1 MIGQI
6 SMFDFLQ
13 EEKGI
18 KNFKPGDWIDAECL
32 GKQLTFEEITSLIG
46 NLIAMDM
53 STESHARY
61 KVVMVEKIYI
71 YESGER
77 RLIYFDG
84 NKQRGLVNEMYFNES
99 MRFPAR
105 AWRIKGD

>member
-13 EEKGI
+13 EEKRI
-18 KNFKPGDWIDAECL
+18 KSYKPGNWIEAECL
-32 GKQLTFEEITSLIG
+32 GKQLTFEEITGLIG
-46 NLIAMDM
+46 NLVVMDM
-53 STESHARY
+53 STESHAWY
-61 KVVMVEKIYI
+61 KVIMVEKIYI
-71 YESGER
+71 CENGER

-84 NKQRGLVNEMYFNES
+84 QKQRGLVKEMYFNES

-105 AWRIKGD
+105 AYRLKE